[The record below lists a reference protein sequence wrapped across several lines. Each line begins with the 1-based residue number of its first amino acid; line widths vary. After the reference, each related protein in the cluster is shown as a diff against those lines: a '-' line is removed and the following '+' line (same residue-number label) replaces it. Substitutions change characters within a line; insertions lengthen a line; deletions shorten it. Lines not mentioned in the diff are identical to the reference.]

1 MQLNITQLAKKA
13 VSAALKLEWQTAIK
27 VNQEILEKDPSNL
40 EAKLRLGRAYIYTK
54 EPTKAKKMFKEV
66 LSVDPINQVA
76 IKNLNLLKED
86 NLVLASESN
95 VKTDSL
101 IKEPGTSVEAEL
113 LITARGIKAEN
124 LTPGEQFK
132 TKLKKN
138 SLEVIST
145 TGKNETMLGEL
156 NNTDISS
163 RLNSLEKQGGRFVVS
178 YIKGKDK
185 NITLLIKTSVPV
197 FKSDKQDVR
206 PYIKKGSL
214 DEPDMEGEEILE
226 LGE

>member
-13 VSAALKLEWQTAIK
+13 VSAALKLEWQVAIK
-27 VNQEILEKDPSNL
+27 VNQEILEKDPDNL

-54 EPTKAKKMFKEV
+54 EPNKAKKMFKEV
-66 LSVDPINQVA
+66 LNVDPINQVA

-95 VKTDSL
+95 VNTDSL
-101 IKEPGTSVEAEL
+101 IKEPGTSVEADL
-113 LITARGIKAEN
+113 VITARGIKAES

-132 TKLKKN
+132 TKLKRN
-138 SLEVIST
+138 SLEIIST
-145 TGKNETMLGEL
+145 SGKNETVLGEL
-156 NNTDISS
+156 NNSDISS

-185 NITLLIKTSVPV
+185 NITLLIKTSIPV

-214 DEPDMEGEEILE
+214 DEPDMENEEILE